1 MTDLNG
7 GGHRILNASPL
18 EPPNLSR
25 FSMKQLILCDFDG
38 TISLQDM
45 GYVLVNRFSS
55 GDWEAIDRDFCEGK
69 IGSKEA
75 YSRIAK
81 ILKGDEKAILGFI
94 QKHSNIDPYFISFY
108 QYCCKNDIDV
118 KIISD
123 GLDFYIKT
131 ILDIHHL
138 SEIPFYANR
147 THFLGREEM
156 DISFPHAN
164 DECGLCGTCK
174 KRLIQIHRKE
184 YNPILFIG
192 NGLSDRCA
200 AREADFVFAKDSL
213 YTYCIDQD
221 ITCHFF
227 ANFQEILGDLK
238 KRIHGIIFDL
248 DGTLIEAYEAIYL
261 GLREAFQQLGRE
273 IFPFSD
279 IKKYLKSDLEGTLT
293 QFFSPEEV
301 IKGVPIMRRKYEEV
315 YLDKTH
321 FLDGAKEVLETLH
334 SKGILMA
341 VASNKY
347 GRFSRGALRHLG
359 VSDCFKSVLGAG
371 DVPRNK
377 PFPDMIHAALRE
389 MGLPP
394 EDVVFVGDTLT
405 DIDTGKQAGVDVYAL
420 PTGFH
425 SKTELL
431 QGKPKRILKNLKELM
446 HIPLTLPLSP
456 LGRGMG

>member
-1 MTDLNG
+1 MT
-7 GGHRILNASPL
+7 
-18 EPPNLSR
+18 
-25 FSMKQLILCDFDG
+25 MKTLILCDFDG
-38 TISLQDM
+38 TISIRDM
-45 GYVLVNRFSS
+45 GYDLINRFSS

-81 ILKGDEKAILGFI
+81 ILKGNEKDLLGFI
-94 QKHSNIDPYFISFY
+94 QKHSNIDPHFTSFY
-108 QYCCKNDIDV
+108 QYCRERDIDV
-118 KIISD
+118 KIVSD

-131 ILDIHHL
+131 VLEIHYL

-147 THFLGREEM
+147 THFHKGDGMEV
-156 DISFPHAN
+156 SFPYFN
-164 DECGLCGTCK
+164 EECGLCGTCK
-174 KRLIQIHRKE
+174 KRLVQIHRKA
-184 YNPILFIG
+184 YDSILFIG
-192 NGLSDRCA
+192 NGISDRCA

-227 ANFQEILGDLK
+227 ANFHEILGDLK

-248 DGTLIEAYEAIYL
+248 DGTLIEAYEAIYV
-261 GLREAFQQLGRE
+261 GLKEAFQYFGRE

-279 IKKYLKSDLEGTLT
+279 LKKYLKVDLEATLN
-293 QFFSPEEV
+293 QFFSSEEV
-301 IKGVPIMRRKYEEV
+301 LKGVPIMRRKYEEV

-321 FLDGAKEVLETLH
+321 FLDGAKEVLKILH
-334 SKGILMA
+334 SKGILMG
-341 VASNKY
+341 VASNKF

-359 VSDCFKSVLGAG
+359 VSDYFKSVIGAG

-389 MGLPP
+389 MRLPP

-405 DIDTGKQAGVDVYAL
+405 DIDTGKQASVDVYAL

-425 SKTELL
+425 SKMELS
-431 QGKPKRILKNLKELM
+431 QKKPRRILKNLKELTQ
-446 HIPLTLPLSP
+446 IVASKEPDRISP
-456 LGRGMG
+456 LFSPHPPVS

>member
-1 MTDLNG
+1 MT
-7 GGHRILNASPL
+7 
-18 EPPNLSR
+18 
-25 FSMKQLILCDFDG
+25 MKTLILCDFDG
-38 TISLQDM
+38 TISIRDM
-45 GYVLVNRFSS
+45 GYDLLNRFSS

-81 ILKGDEKAILGFI
+81 ILKGNEKDLLGFI
-94 QKHSNIDPYFISFY
+94 QKHSNIDPHFTSFY
-108 QYCCKNDIDV
+108 QYCRERDIDV
-118 KIISD
+118 KIVSD

-131 ILDIHHL
+131 VLEIHHL
-138 SEIPFYANR
+138 SEIPFYSNH
-147 THFLGREEM
+147 THFHKGDGMEV
-156 DISFPHAN
+156 SFPYFN
-164 DECGLCGTCK
+164 EECGLCGTCK
-174 KRLIQIHRKE
+174 KRFVQIHRKA
-184 YNPILFIG
+184 YDSILFIG
-192 NGLSDRCA
+192 NGISDRCA

-227 ANFQEILGDLK
+227 ANFHEILGDLK

-248 DGTLIEAYEAIYL
+248 DGTLIEAYEAIYV
-261 GLREAFQQLGRE
+261 GLKEAFQYFGRE

-279 IKKYLKSDLEGTLT
+279 LKKYLKVDLEATLN
-293 QFFSPEEV
+293 QFFSSEEV
-301 IKGVPIMRRKYEEV
+301 LKGVPIMRRKYEEV

-321 FLDGAKEVLETLH
+321 FLDGAKEVLKILH
-334 SKGILMA
+334 SKGILMG
-341 VASNKY
+341 VASNKF

-359 VSDCFKSVLGAG
+359 VSDYFKSVIGAG

-389 MGLPP
+389 MRLPP

-405 DIDTGKQAGVDVYAL
+405 DIDTGKQASIDVYAL

-425 SKTELL
+425 SKMELS
-431 QGKPKRILKNLKELM
+431 QKKPRRILKNLKELTQ
-446 HIPLTLPLSP
+446 IVASREPDRISP
-456 LGRGMG
+456 LFSPHPPVS

>member
-1 MTDLNG
+1 
-7 GGHRILNASPL
+7 
-18 EPPNLSR
+18 
-25 FSMKQLILCDFDG
+25 MKQLILCDFDG
-38 TISLQDM
+38 TISLRDM
-45 GYVLVNRFSS
+45 GYILVSRFASR
-55 GDWEAIDRDFCEGK
+55 DWEAIDRDFREEK

-81 ILKGDEKAILGFI
+81 ILKGNEKDLFGFI
-94 QKHSNIDPYFISFY
+94 QKHSNIDPHFTSFY
-108 QYCCKNDIDV
+108 QYCRERDIDV
-118 KIISD
+118 KIVSD

-131 ILDIHHL
+131 ILEIHHL
-138 SEIPFYANR
+138 SEIPFYANH
-147 THFLGREEM
+147 THFHKGNGMEV
-156 DISFPHAN
+156 SFPYSN
-164 DECGLCGTCK
+164 EECGLCGTCK
-174 KRLIQIHRKE
+174 KRLVQIHRKA
-184 YNPILFIG
+184 YDSILFIG
-192 NGLSDRCA
+192 NGISDRCA

-227 ANFQEILGDLK
+227 ENFHEILGDLK

-248 DGTLIEAYEAIYL
+248 DGTLIEAYEAIYV
-261 GLREAFQQLGRE
+261 GLKEAFQYFGRE

-279 IKKYLKSDLEGTLT
+279 LKKYLKVDLEATLN
-293 QFFSPEEV
+293 QFFSSEEV
-301 IKGVPIMRRKYEEV
+301 LKGVPIMRRKYEEV

-321 FLDGAKEVLETLH
+321 FLDGAKEVLKILH
-334 SKGILMA
+334 SKGILMG
-341 VASNKY
+341 VASNKF

-359 VSDCFKSVLGAG
+359 VSDYFKPVIGAG

-425 SKTELL
+425 STMELS
-431 QGKPKRILKNLKELM
+431 QKKPRRILKNLKELTQIVASKEPDRINSLFYP
-446 HIPLTLPLSP
+446 HPPVS
-456 LGRGMG
+456 